1 MEVNYKMTLQYDGT
15 RYSGWQ
21 RQGNTG
27 HTIQARVEQALTALL
42 GASVEISGSGRTD
55 AGVHA
60 LGQVASFHTDA
71 PMPEDALPRLNAL
84 LPGDIAVTRLGP
96 ASQRFHARLSARE
109 KTYRYTVWN
118 SPIPDVLGRRFQY
131 QLPEPLDDEAMTQA
145 ARLLLGTH
153 DFAGYSTGRTK
164 KTTVRHL
171 RAIELRREGARLE
184 LYFTGNGFLR
194 NMVRILT
201 GTLLEVGLGARTPE
215 TVLEPLETCDRQRA
229 GATAPAQGLCLMEV
243 YYG

>member
-1 MEVNYKMTLQYDGT
+1 MTLQYDGT

-27 HTIQARVEQALTALL
+27 HTIQARVEQALTELL
-42 GASVEISGSGRTD
+42 GASVEITGSGRTD

-71 PMPEDALPRLNAL
+71 PLPEDALARLNGL

-96 ASQRFHARLSARE
+96 ASPRFHARLSARE

-118 SPIPDVLGRRFQY
+118 SPIPDVFGRRFQY
-131 QLPEPLDDEAMTQA
+131 QLPEPLDDGAMTQA

-153 DFAGYSTGRTK
+153 DFAGYATGRTK

-201 GTLLEVGLGARTPE
+201 GTLLEVGLGARSPE
-215 TVLEPLETCDRQRA
+215 SVLEALETCDRQRA

>member
-60 LGQVASFHTDA
+60 LGQVASFHTDV